1 MFNVKIKPVVLAVAS
16 VLAATS
22 AFAAD
27 AIKADKVD
35 VISTT
40 PLAGFGI
47 SADKIPANVQ
57 VVDGEKMR
65 EQGSLT
71 IADFMNSNMQG
82 VNVVETQGNPFQP
95 DVTFHGFNAN
105 ALLGS
110 PQGLA
115 VYQDGVRINEPFG
128 DVVSWD
134 LVPMNAIK
142 QMQLIPGTNPLFGLN
157 ALGGAVSLQ
166 TKRGRDIKGGSVE
179 LSGGSWGRKNT
190 QFQYGNVLNNGVDF
204 FISGNY
210 FDEDGWRDASPTTVK
225 QMFGQLGWQDEKT
238 DLSLTVSLAD
248 NSMTGNGLTPQEML
262 KSLGNKS
269 IYTKPDQT
277 DNKMVFVN
285 LTGSRWLTDQAML
298 SGNAYYRHV
307 TTDTFNGDTNEATEQ
322 GALLDTNTT
331 RNPSGLT
338 AQQLFA
344 AACQAGT
351 NSSQIF
357 SGKGSSVP
365 SGATGAT
372 GVYADASA
380 DTSGTLTRKYVYDV
394 GNLTPEYAC
403 NAILNKT
410 TTKKNGAGGSVQLA
424 YNQPL
429 AGHDN
434 QVTVGMTYDYSNI
447 KFGQSGQY
455 GVLTADRGVSAVPYF
470 SDDANTS
477 LDGTTNTWGVFATNT
492 FSINEKLHLTASGR
506 YNNVNVDNFDN
517 LVPAGEIKSLTARH
531 TFQRFNPA
539 VGLTFKPMDNVM
551 TYISYNEGSRAPTSM
566 ELGCANPD
574 APCKLPNAMAGD
586 PPLKQV
592 VTRSID
598 LGVKGVFNNGVNWSL
613 AAYHAKNDDD
623 IQFIRQSTSGSA
635 LGYFTNVGATSR
647 EGVDAALSGKFGKFS
662 WLTSY
667 SYLNATYEDS
677 FQAFVGNNKDK
688 SMVAPGDRI
697 PGIPAHQLKIRAVYQ
712 VTPSWSVGTNVLT
725 YSSQYLQGNEN
736 NGYYAASGYTG
747 NGKAPGYTV
756 VNFDTKYKIANTGW
770 EVFAKVNNVFDRN
783 YVTGGLQGASLFN
796 QTTNTYLGDDYRTS
810 MFAPGAPRAG
820 WIGVRY
826 EFGGAQKSVVDQ
838 N

>member
-1 MFNVKIKPVVLAVAS
+1 MFNVKLKPVVLAVAS

-22 AFAAD
+22 VAYAAD
-27 AIKADKVD
+27 AIKAEKVE

-57 VVDGEKMR
+57 VVNGKTMTD
-65 EQGSLT
+65 QGSLS

-166 TKRGRDIKGGSVE
+166 TKRGRDVKGGSVE
-179 LSGGSWGRKNT
+179 FSGGSWGRKNT

-225 QMFGQLGWQDEKT
+225 QLFGQLGWQDEKT

-277 DNKMVFVN
+277 DNKMAFVN
-285 LTGSRWLTDQAML
+285 LTGSRWLTEQALL

-307 TTDTFNGDTNEATEQ
+307 ETDTFNGDTNQATEQ
-322 GALLDTNTT
+322 GALLDTDPT
-331 RNPSGLT
+331 RNPNGLT
-338 AQQLFA
+338 PQQLFA
-344 AACQAGT
+344 AACQAGGNT
-351 NSSQIF
+351 SRTF
-357 SGKGSSVP
+357 SGKGSTIP
-365 SGATGAT
+365 AAGASPTANAAT
-372 GVYADASA
+372 
-380 DTSGTLTRKYVYDV
+380 DTNGNYLYEV
-394 GNLTPEYAC
+394 GNLTPEFAC
-403 NAILNKT
+403 NAILNKS

-429 AGHDN
+429 AGHEN

-455 GVLTADRGVSAVPYF
+455 GVLTADRGVTPVPYD
-470 SDDANTS
+470 SEDKTS
-477 LDGTTNTWGVFATNT
+477 LDGTTNTWGVFATDT

-517 LVPAGEIKSLTARH
+517 LVAAGDIKSLTARH

-551 TYISYNEGSRAPTSM
+551 TYVSYNEGSRAPTSM

-592 VTRSID
+592 VTRSVD

-613 AAYHAKNDDD
+613 AAYHAQNDDD
-623 IQFIRQSTSGSA
+623 IQFIRQSASGSA

-647 EGVDAALSGKFGKFS
+647 EGIDAALSGKIGKLS

-667 SYLNATYEDS
+667 SYLNARYEDS

-688 SMVAPGDRI
+688 SKVASGDRI
-697 PGIPAHQLKIRAVYQ
+697 PGIPAHQLKIRAAYQ
-712 VTPSWSVGTNVLT
+712 VTPSWSVATNVLT
-725 YSSQYLQGNEN
+725 FSSQYLQGNEN
-736 NGYYAASGYTG
+736 NGYYPASGYYG
-747 NGKAPGYTV
+747 NGQAPGYTV
-756 VNFDTKYKIANTGW
+756 VNLDTKYKIANTGW

-783 YVTGGLQGASLFN
+783 YVTGGLQGASLFSP
-796 QTTNTYLGDDYRTS
+796 TTNAYFGDDYRTS

-820 WIGVRY
+820 WFGIRY
-826 EFGGAQKSVVDQ
+826 EFGGAKKSEIDKD
-838 N
+838 